1 MVYFYL
7 VDDVIEEMRLKIV
20 GNFVAKVTI
29 EYSKETEF
37 VITDLL
43 ELGNSIVFHVMERFA
58 LHQVK
63 SMGYVLRHLA
73 LSFTR
78 VRYGRI

>member
-1 MVYFYL
+1 MVYLYL

-43 ELGNSIVFHVMERFA
+43 ELGNSIVFHVME
-58 LHQVK
+58 
-63 SMGYVLRHLA
+63 
-73 LSFTR
+73 
-78 VRYGRI
+78 